1 MLSLCATANL
11 KARLMN
17 ISNTQGRLPN
27 LAPKDRKLLL
37 TGLLKKVSR
46 AFYLTLRVLPGDLRE
61 PVGLA
66 YLLARVGDTIA
77 DTRLLLP
84 EERLGH
90 LLEFRRQVD
99 GPASIAGLRSI
110 DDALTDRQ
118 SIPAERELL
127 QSLPGAFGALEALD
141 ESDRR
146 LVRSIVV
153 KLTRGMEMDLET
165 FPPEETGGV
174 AALKDG
180 NRLDEYV
187 YLVAGCVGEFWTS
200 ITMRHTASLS
210 QWDEI
215 EMSALGVGFGKALQM
230 TNVLRDVPRD
240 LRIGRCYLPQSD
252 LDELGLSPEDLLDAT
267 LAPRA
272 RPALV
277 RGIETAL
284 EHYLLAEEYIVA
296 LPRRN
301 VRLRLATLWPVLIGL
316 ATLGIIAREES
327 WLDQERTSR
336 VSRRWVYR
344 MIAVSLLAVNSNGA
358 IRRWIGRL
366 RSDVERAL

>member
-1 MLSLCATANL
+1 MS
-11 KARLMN
+11 
-17 ISNTQGRLPN
+17 ISDTRGPLPN
-27 LAPKDRKLLL
+27 LAPKEKKLLL
-37 TGLLKKVSR
+37 TGLLKNVSR
-46 AFYLTLRVLPGDLRE
+46 AFYLTLRVLPKDLRE

-66 YLLARVGDTIA
+66 YLLARAGDTIA
-77 DTRLLLP
+77 DTRLLP
-84 EERLGH
+84 PKERLRH

-110 DDALTDRQ
+110 GDALTDRQ

-127 QSLPGAFGALEALD
+127 QSLHIAFAVLEAMD
-141 ESDRR
+141 EPDRR

-165 FPPEETGGV
+165 FPPEESGTV
-174 AALKDG
+174 AAFKDG
-180 NRLDEYV
+180 DRLDEYV

-200 ITMRHTASLS
+200 MTMRHTASLS
-210 QWDEI
+210 DWDET

-252 LDELGLSPEDLLDAT
+252 LDELGLSPSDLLEAA
-267 LAPRA
+267 LAPTA

-284 EHYLLAEEYIVA
+284 EHYRRAEEYIVA
-296 LPRRN
+296 LPGRN
-301 VRLRLATLWPVLIGL
+301 MRLRLATLWPVLIGL
-316 ATLGIIAREES
+316 ATLGMVAREES
-327 WLDQERTSR
+327 WLDPGRTSR
-336 VSRRWVYR
+336 VSRKWVYR
-344 MIAVSLLAVNSNGA
+344 MMATSLLRVHSNSA

-366 RSDVERAL
+366 RSDVQRAL